1 MQRSER
7 SDNHHNNHSD
17 SDSEVRPE
25 RAADIP
31 VNDLRSALARLA
43 TVPGQLLETDRE
55 VDPHAELAG
64 VYKRIGA
71 GGTVQRPTRLGPAMI
86 FNTIKGYPESRVLV
100 GLMASRERVARL
112 LDTTP
117 TALTQRM
124 GDAVRHAIAPVTV
137 ERDRAP
143 CQEVVYRATDADFDL
158 RKLIPAPTNT
168 ESDAGP
174 FLCLGLVLGSD
185 TETGH
190 ADVTIHRLCVQGRD
204 ELSIFFAP
212 GRHIDAFRQK
222 AEARGEALPVSIN
235 MGLDPAIHIGACFEA
250 PTTPLGFDELSIAG
264 GLRGK
269 PVELVDCV
277 SIGQKS
283 IARAEIVIEGEIL
296 PNVRVVEDQNTGT
309 GHAMPEFPGYNGPAN
324 PSLPVIKVK
333 AVTMRRGAIMQTL
346 VGPGEEHTSLAGI
359 PTEASIYNAVEAAMP
374 GFLRQVYAHTAGG
387 GKLLAVLQ
395 VNKRSAYDDGRARQA
410 AIIALGVYS
419 ELKHI
424 ILVDTDVDPFDTD
437 DVMWA
442 MTTRYQGDTSTMFLP
457 KINGH
462 VLDPSQT
469 PAFNPALPARGVTC
483 KTVFD
488 CTAPFHMREE
498 FERAQFKEVDP
509 RPFAPHLFPEE
520 DDHV

>member
-1 MQRSER
+1 MNSRT
-7 SDNHHNNHSD
+7 D
-17 SDSEVRPE
+17 
-25 RAADIP
+25 AAKLEPSAIDAAEP
-31 VNDLRSALARLA
+31 VNDMRSALKRLA
-43 TVPGQLLETDRE
+43 AIPGQLLETDRE

-71 GGTVQRPTRLGPAMI
+71 GGTVARPTRLGPAMM
-86 FNTIKGYPESRVLV
+86 FKRIKGYPQSRVLV
-100 GLMASRERVARL
+100 GLMASRERVGML
-112 LDTTP
+112 LDAEP
-117 TALTQRM
+117 RRLTQRM
-124 GDAVRHAIAPVTV
+124 AEAVRNPIAPTTV
-137 ERDRAP
+137 ARGHSP
-143 CQEVVYRATDADFDL
+143 CQEVVHLASDPDFDL

-185 TETGH
+185 PDTGH

-222 AEARGEALPVSIN
+222 AEQRGEALPVSVN

-250 PTTPLGFDELSIAG
+250 PTTPFGFDELSIAG

-277 SIGQKS
+277 SVNQKAIS
-283 IARAEIVIEGEIL
+283 RAEIVIEGEIL
-296 PNVRVVEDQNTGT
+296 PNVRVVEDQNTHT

-324 PSLPVIKVK
+324 PSLPLIKVK
-333 AVTMRRGAIMQTL
+333 AVTMRREAIMQTL

-374 GFLRQVYAHTAGG
+374 GFVTQVYAHTAGG
-387 GKLLAVLQ
+387 GKLLAVIQ
-395 VNKRSAYDDGRARQA
+395 VNKKSAFDDGRARQA

-419 ELKHI
+419 ELKNV
-424 ILVDTDVDPFDTD
+424 ILVDADVDPFDTN

-442 MTTRYQGDTSTMFLP
+442 LTTRYQGDTSTIFLP

-462 VLDPSQT
+462 VLDPSQS
-469 PAFNPALPARGVTC
+469 PEFNPALPARGVTC
-483 KTVFD
+483 KTIFD
-488 CTAPFHMREE
+488 CTAPFHLRAE
-498 FERAQFKEVDP
+498 FERAKFKEVDP
-509 RPFAPHLFPEE
+509 RPFAPELFGDNDE
-520 DDHV
+520 